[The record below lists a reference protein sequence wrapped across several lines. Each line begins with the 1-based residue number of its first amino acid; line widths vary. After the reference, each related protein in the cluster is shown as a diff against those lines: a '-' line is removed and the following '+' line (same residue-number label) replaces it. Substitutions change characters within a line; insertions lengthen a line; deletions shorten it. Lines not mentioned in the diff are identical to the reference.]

1 MAGGDPVGHGRPP
14 GEPPDDDDE
23 VTNEDPRPP
32 VPATASEPE
41 LGEVIQGYELVELLG
56 QGGAGSV
63 FRAVH
68 AHHGEVAL
76 KILATSK
83 LSRARVVRR
92 FRDEAEIA
100 SSVRHPA
107 LVEFVQM
114 VEQSAPQRL
123 AYAMELVRGLSL
135 REKLQHVNV
144 LALTEAIHIAKQMCL
159 GVATLHDVGI
169 VHRDL
174 KPENVMLIEPARPGQ
189 QTRVK
194 ILDFGVAKH
203 LHQSEASAPAA
214 EVPGT
219 FVGTPRYMAPEQAA
233 GGEVDGRADLFA
245 IGVMLFEMITGQRPH
260 EGDTLKA
267 VVMAKLKGAPR
278 LTMNPDRELLPQE
291 LADIVDACLKLQPDL
306 RPRDARSVAAR
317 LDEAEM
323 VLAAVGSVRLDNS
336 TKLVRATTSM
346 GPVPR
351 AGQGSERP
359 AAAPPAAPLPPSSP
373 PSIPPAVSGP
383 SLSARP
389 ALAMASA
396 TPPLALPAG
405 AVAVHAE
412 SADVSARRRT
422 MVAGVAVLAASL
434 AVVVGAWVVLGDDPG
449 SVLIGT
455 PPEAPAHA
463 VVATT
468 TQASAP
474 AAAGPPSEPSP
485 TAASPDPRERGGA
498 AATSSAGRVPAPAT
512 PAIPPD
518 GAARR
523 PTSDVRGA
531 AAPDASRTLEP
542 EGSTPDAA
550 PAGGEPLED
559 DVDVDVDVDPG
570 HGAAPSP
577 SARPASS
584 AAPRAS
590 ASASSSPSEPVTPK
604 PSPTTKPSPTPTP
617 KATPS
622 PTPSSTPKLTPTPT
636 PSSTPKPPPPPPADE
651 LP

>member
-32 VPATASEPE
+32 VPATTPEPE
-41 LGEVIQGYELVELLG
+41 LGEVIEGYELVELLG

-68 AHHGEVAL
+68 ALHGEVAL

-107 LVEFVQM
+107 LVEFVQL
-114 VEQSAPQRL
+114 VEQSSPRRL

-174 KPENVMLIEPARPGQ
+174 KPENVMLIEAERAGQ
-189 QTRVK
+189 QTRIK

-203 LHQSEASAPAA
+203 LHQPEASAPAMA

-233 GGEVDGRADLFA
+233 GGDVDGRADLFA

-346 GPVPR
+346 GPPPR
-351 AGQGSERP
+351 PPGSERP
-359 AAAPPAAPLPPSSP
+359 AAAAMA

-389 ALAMASA
+389 APAAAVLAGA
-396 TPPLALPAG
+396 TPPLGVPAG
-405 AVAVHAE
+405 AVPVRAQT
-412 SADVSARRRT
+412 ADGAARRRT
-422 MVAGVAVLAASL
+422 TVAGVAVLAAL
-434 AVVVGAWVVLGDDPG
+434 VTVVVGAWVVLGDDPG
-449 SVLIGT
+449 NVLIGT
-455 PPEAPAHA
+455 PPEGAAAPQVAT
-463 VVATT
+463 ATT
-468 TQASAP
+468 TPASPAAEVLRAP
-474 AAAGPPSEPSP
+474 AEVPPEAHDAAVGAEPPRHSTTGS
-485 TAASPDPRERGGA
+485 AGGA
-498 AATSSAGRVPAPAT
+498 RAVD
-512 PAIPPD
+512 PPD
-518 GAARR
+518 VALEGAARR
-523 PTSDVRGA
+523 A
-531 AAPDASRTLEP
+531 AAPDPAPVSRDAAAADEVK
-542 EGSTPDAA
+542 GRAPDAA
-550 PAGGEPLED
+550 PTVTEVIDDD
-559 DVDVDVDVDPG
+559 DVDVDVELDPG
-570 HGAAPSP
+570 HDAPASPAPSA
-577 SARPASS
+577 SRP
-584 AAPRAS
+584 PPS
-590 ASASSSPSEPVTPK
+590 ASATPAPSAPKPSPRPSSSPS
-604 PSPTTKPSPTPTP
+604 
-617 KATPS
+617 A
-622 PTPSSTPKLTPTPT
+622 
-636 PSSTPKPPPPPPADE
+636 TPKPPPPPPADE

>member
-14 GEPPDDDDE
+14 GEPADDDDE

-32 VPATASEPE
+32 VPAATPEPE
-41 LGEVIQGYELVELLG
+41 LGEVIEGYELVELLG

-68 AHHGEVAL
+68 AQHGEVAL

-107 LVEFVQM
+107 LVEFVQL
-114 VEQSAPQRL
+114 VEQSSPRRL

-174 KPENVMLIEPARPGQ
+174 KPENVMLIEPERAGQ
-189 QTRVK
+189 QTRIK

-203 LHQSEASAPAA
+203 LHQPEASAPAMA

-233 GGEVDGRADLFA
+233 GGDVDGRADLFA

-346 GPVPR
+346 GPPPR
-351 AGQGSERP
+351 PVGSERP
-359 AAAPPAAPLPPSSP
+359 AAAVAM

-389 ALAMASA
+389 APSLAVAA
-396 TPPLALPAG
+396 AGVTPPLGVPAG
-405 AVAVHAE
+405 AVPVRPQT
-412 SADVSARRRT
+412 ADGAARRRT
-422 MVAGVAVLAASL
+422 TVAAAAVVAALVT
-434 AVVVGAWVVLGDDPG
+434 VVVGAWVVLGDDPG
-449 SVLIGT
+449 NVLIGT
-455 PPEAPAHA
+455 PPEGTTPVQAATP
-463 VVATT
+463 TT
-468 TQASAP
+468 TPTTTPASP
-474 AAAGPPSEPSP
+474 AAEELRVPVEVAPEAHDAAAAAEPPRPSA
-485 TAASPDPRERGGA
+485 TGSAGGA
-498 AATSSAGRVPAPAT
+498 RGVD
-512 PAIPPD
+512 PPD
-518 GAARR
+518 VALEGAARR
-523 PTSDVRGA
+523 AAGPDPAPVSRDA
-531 AAPDASRTLEP
+531 AAADDVKGRA
-542 EGSTPDAA
+542 PDAA
-550 PAGGEPLED
+550 PTVTEVIDDD
-559 DVDVDVDVDPG
+559 DVDVDVELDPG
-570 HGAAPSP
+570 HPAPASPPP
-577 SARPASS
+577 SAARP
-584 AAPRAS
+584 PPS
-590 ASASSSPSEPVTPK
+590 ASATPAPSAPKPSPKPSSSPS
-604 PSPTTKPSPTPTP
+604 
-617 KATPS
+617 A
-622 PTPSSTPKLTPTPT
+622 
-636 PSSTPKPPPPPPADE
+636 TPKPPPPPPADE

>member
-1 MAGGDPVGHGRPP
+1 MAGGDPAGHGRPP
-14 GEPPDDDDE
+14 GGPPDDDDE

-32 VPATASEPE
+32 VSAATTEPV
-41 LGEVIQGYELVELLG
+41 LGEVIEGFELVELLG

-68 AHHGEVAL
+68 PHHGEVAL

-92 FRDEAEIA
+92 FRDEADIA

-107 LVEFVQM
+107 LVEFVQL
-114 VEQSAPQRL
+114 VEQSSPQRL

-174 KPENVMLIEPARPGQ
+174 KPENVMLIEPERAGQ
-189 QTRVK
+189 HTRVK

-203 LHQSEASAPAA
+203 LHQPEASAPSLG

-233 GGEVDGRADLFA
+233 GGDVDGRADLFA

-323 VLAAVGSVRLDNS
+323 VLAAVGSVRLDGS
-336 TKLVRATTSM
+336 TKVVRAVTSM
-346 GPVPR
+346 GPAPR
-351 AGQGSERP
+351 PGVASERP
-359 AAAPPAAPLPPSSP
+359 AAA

-383 SLSARP
+383 VLSARP
-389 ALAMASA
+389 APVAAGITPPLAVAAGA
-396 TPPLALPAG
+396 TPPLAVAPPG
-405 AVAVHAE
+405 APRVDL
-412 SADVSARRRT
+412 ADDAARRRT
-422 MVAGVAVLAASL
+422 LVAAAAVLAAL
-434 AVVVGAWVVLGDDPG
+434 VTVIGGAWVVLGDAPG
-449 SVLIGT
+449 NVLIGT
-455 PPEAPAHA
+455 PPEAAPVAVTTTPTATPVGAA
-463 VVATT
+463 VVGETAPSTVSAGARDAGASTSPRLGVTSSSSSAGTPATP
-468 TQASAP
+468 SAP
-474 AAAGPPSEPSP
+474 ERAAAGRAPSGDAGAPP
-485 TAASPDPRERGGA
+485 
-498 AATSSAGRVPAPAT
+498 GRAPE
-512 PAIPPD
+512 
-518 GAARR
+518 
-523 PTSDVRGA
+523 
-531 AAPDASRTLEP
+531 AAPEALD
-542 EGSTPDAA
+542 
-550 PAGGEPLED
+550 D
-559 DVDVDVDVDPG
+559 DVDVDVEVEVEVG
-570 HGAAPSP
+570 RGARPTDAAPRSSPPAPARPTPSASATPRPSVPSTTSAPFSSPSP
-577 SARPASS
+577 S
-584 AAPRAS
+584 
-590 ASASSSPSEPVTPK
+590 PS
-604 PSPTTKPSPTPTP
+604 PSPTP
-617 KATPS
+617 KA
-622 PTPSSTPKLTPTPT
+622 
-636 PSSTPKPPPPPPADE
+636 PPPPPADE